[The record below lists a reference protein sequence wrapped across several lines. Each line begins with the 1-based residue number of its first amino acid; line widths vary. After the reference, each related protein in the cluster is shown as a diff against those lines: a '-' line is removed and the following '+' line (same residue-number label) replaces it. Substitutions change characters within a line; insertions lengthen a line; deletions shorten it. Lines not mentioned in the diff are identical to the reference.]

1 MKWHRKHGLP
11 STALMNTV
19 VMEVDILRNH
29 VNTSGQPG
37 TRRTNAA
44 AVLLVYRRQFQRYSI
59 AKPRHDGR
67 AV

>member
-1 MKWHRKHGLP
+1 
-11 STALMNTV
+11 MNTV
-19 VMEVDILRNH
+19 VMEVDMLRNH